1 MPGWQ
6 RWMPIWCCPAD
17 TGSAPMKRTD
27 PVAQTYITV
36 GVLPVTLSA
45 CTEETDPSCTGGST
59 VTMTGWS
66 RTNGSYT
73 DDLSAGAARRLS
85 DVAAY
90 REAVA
95 DLLVELTAQDRR
107 PTVAVAERLLGR
119 RLAEPVFSTVLS
131 VTPSGAEAATQ
142 RILRDV
148 RSHRQLSVNSA
159 GDLAAMVRITL
170 LTQIDVLWWGHL
182 PPYKTDADVL
192 ADTDLL
198 QLDGL
203 RHGGMLTFNYRRQAT
218 NVIARAARLAERAAA
233 PSRAPAAAGLRLA
246 YARAELV
253 VLLNRIAADF
263 ARLAP
268 PGTPPLWVTSLTR
281 SVAYQRHLRALG
293 YVALLPSAHCSG
305 YAADLEMSW
314 YRNFG
319 ADHIL
324 QAVLLGHQR
333 YGDVNVIDEG
343 QAWHVCV
350 RPGAGRALRLIP
362 RQR

>member
-1 MPGWQ
+1 
-6 RWMPIWCCPAD
+6 
-17 TGSAPMKRTD
+17 
-27 PVAQTYITV
+27 
-36 GVLPVTLSA
+36 
-45 CTEETDPSCTGGST
+45 
-59 VTMTGWS
+59 MTGWLV
-66 RTNGSYT
+66 TNRIGT

-90 REAVA
+90 RDAVA
-95 DLLVELTAQDRR
+95 DLLAELTASDRR
-107 PTVAVAERLLGR
+107 PTVAEAERVLAR
-119 RLAEPVFSTVLS
+119 RLAEPEFASVLA
-131 VTPSGAEAATQ
+131 VTPSGADAGKQ

-148 RSHRQLSVNSA
+148 RSHRQLSSNSA
-159 GDLAAMVRITL
+159 GDLVDMVRVTL
-170 LTQIDVLWWGHL
+170 LTQIDVLWWGHV
-182 PPYKTDADVL
+182 PAYKTDADVL

-203 RHGGMLTFNYRRQAT
+203 RHGGMVSFSYRHQAT
-218 NVIARAARLAERAAA
+218 GVLTRAVRAAERTAA
-233 PSRAPAAAGLRLA
+233 PSRAPVAAGLRLA
-246 YARAELV
+246 YARAELI

-268 PGTPPLWVTSLTR
+268 AGTPRLWVTSLTR

-293 YVALLPSAHCSG
+293 YAALLPSAHCSG
-305 YAADLEMSW
+305 YAADVEMTW

-333 YGDVNVIDEG
+333 DGDINVINEG

-350 RPGAGRALRLIP
+350 RPGAGRAMRLIP
-362 RQR
+362 RQRR

>member
-1 MPGWQ
+1 
-6 RWMPIWCCPAD
+6 
-17 TGSAPMKRTD
+17 
-27 PVAQTYITV
+27 V
-36 GVLPVTLSA
+36 
-45 CTEETDPSCTGGST
+45 
-59 VTMTGWS
+59 TGWLL
-66 RTNGSYT
+66 TNQIGT

-95 DLLVELTAQDRR
+95 DVLAELTAQGRR
-107 PTVAVAERLLGR
+107 PSVAIAERILAR
-119 RLAEPVFSTVLS
+119 RLDEPEFAAVLS

-148 RSHRQLSVNSA
+148 RGYRQLSSNSA
-159 GDLAAMVRITL
+159 GDLAGMIRITL
-170 LTQIDVLWWGHL
+170 LTQIDVLWWGHV
-182 PPYKTDADVL
+182 PAYKTDEDVL

-198 QLDGL
+198 HLDSL
-203 RHGGMLTFNYRRQAT
+203 RHGGLVTFSYRHQAT
-218 NVIARAARLAERAAA
+218 SVLGRAVRVAERAAV
-233 PSRAPAAAGLRLA
+233 PSRAPAVAGLRLA
-246 YARAELV
+246 YARAELI
-253 VLLNRIAADF
+253 VLLNRIAANF

-281 SVAYQRHLRALG
+281 SVAYQRKLRALG
-293 YVALLPSAHCSG
+293 YAALLPSAHCSG
-305 YAADLEMSW
+305 YAADVEMTW

-333 YGDVNVIDEG
+333 DGDINVIDEG
-343 QAWHVCV
+343 QAWHLCA

-362 RQR
+362 RHR